1 MLGGSAGEEGRKD
14 KRRVPFEQSCTL
26 CLPHHLSSCLL
37 TSLSASGGQLGG
49 RLPLLTEILLLC
61 APVSP
66 RTGTDT
72 YLKAAP
78 SQHITTTQ
86 VRRQKQEAVR
96 TVSPLTP
103 DHPPPLWSLG
113 LRNIEKP
120 QVRGSK
126 ARERKL
132 GEAEGRGQQRESTC
146 GDGNEWAGWVSVK
159 GEVARGRGA

>member
-1 MLGGSAGEEGRKD
+1 M
-14 KRRVPFEQSCTL
+14 
-26 CLPHHLSSCLL
+26 
-37 TSLSASGGQLGG
+37 
-49 RLPLLTEILLLC
+49 
-61 APVSP
+61 
-66 RTGTDT
+66 
-72 YLKAAP
+72 
-78 SQHITTTQ
+78 
-86 VRRQKQEAVR
+86 
-96 TVSPLTP
+96 SPLTP